1 MTDPLH
7 VSRRRLLAAGG
18 ALVGAPLA
26 RPALAQAAWPTG
38 RAIEMVVGF
47 APGGGTDVML
57 RALGQALSA
66 ELPGA
71 NFVINN
77 KPGAGGETSYV
88 ALQGARPDGYTIG
101 SINTPGY
108 LSVPVER
115 RVRYDRA
122 KIRAIARLV
131 DDPTAFVVHQDSPI
145 KTLADLVA
153 EAKRRP
159 GEISVGTSGVGTD
172 DHLALTLFQAATG
185 TDFIHTPYAGAGQV
199 KNAVLAKHIDVAGL
213 NLGEIGMLGQDKP
226 ALRPLAG
233 MGAKRWDLMPDVPT
247 FREQGIDVLMTSE
260 RGIGA
265 PRGLPDEIALQLQ
278 EAVARVVSKPEWAEK
293 ARQLE
298 LPMAYLPGAEW
309 EAQMPAQEARYRQ
322 IWETTPWQR

>member
-1 MTDPLH
+1 MPRQLH
-7 VSRRRLLAAGG
+7 LQRRGLLAAGA
-18 ALVGAPLA
+18 ALVTLPLA
-26 RPALAQAAWPTG
+26 RPSLAQAAWPNG
-38 RAIEMVVGF
+38 RAIEIIVGF

-57 RALGQALSA
+57 RALGQALA
-66 ELPGA
+66 IELPGA
-71 NFVINN
+71 NFVVSNR
-77 KPGAGGETSYV
+77 PGAGGETSYV
-88 ALQGARPDGYTIG
+88 AMQAARPDGYTIG

-108 LSVPVER
+108 LSIPVER
-115 RVRYDRA
+115 RVRYDRT

-131 DDPTAFVVHQDSPI
+131 DDPTAFVVHRDSPI
-145 KTLADLVA
+145 KSLADLVA

-159 GEISVGTSGVGTD
+159 GALSLGTSGVGTD
-172 DHLALTLFQAATG
+172 DHLALTLFQAVTG
-185 TDFIHTPYAGAGQV
+185 TEFIHTPYAGAGQV

-213 NLGEIGMLGQDKP
+213 NLGEIGMLGQDQP

-233 MGAKRWDLMPDVPT
+233 MGPKRWALMPDVPT
-247 FREQGIDVLMTSE
+247 FRELGYDVLMTSE

-265 PRGLPDEIALQLQ
+265 PRAMPDDIAVQLQ
-278 EAVARVVSKPEWAEK
+278 EAIARVIAKPDWAEK

-322 IWETTPWQR
+322 IWETTPWQQ